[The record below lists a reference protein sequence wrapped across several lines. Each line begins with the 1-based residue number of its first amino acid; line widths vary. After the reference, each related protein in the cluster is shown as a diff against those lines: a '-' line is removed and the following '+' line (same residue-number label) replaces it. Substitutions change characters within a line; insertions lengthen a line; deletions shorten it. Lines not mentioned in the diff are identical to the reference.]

1 MYLNIA
7 IGITSLTIGVLATIL
22 ICRKIYK
29 PYLPVNYA
37 ILSKHRSQNAMSEFD
52 TVHSENCVQTD
63 DLIKMIPRIAEGP
76 FHIRFVDYT
85 GNYHWVTDA
94 QIETEGSG
102 AALTLYNL
110 DPYDYEDNGKRKR
123 PCC

>member
-1 MYLNIA
+1 MYLSIV
-7 IGITSLTIGVLATIL
+7 IGIASLTIGVLATIL

-29 PYLPVNYA
+29 PYLPINYTV
-37 ILSKHRSQNAMSEFD
+37 LNKQRSKNAMNEFD
-52 TVHSENCVQTD
+52 VVHSELCIQTN
-63 DLIKMIPRIAEGP
+63 DLIKKIPRIAEGP

-110 DPYDYEDNGKRKR
+110 DSCAYKDNGKRKR
-123 PCC
+123 PIF